1 MWCVSPPYPFV
12 PLRLVPQ
19 FISLLHAFSFYYSP
33 FLPASISYS
42 PSPFPLSPSSFTPHP
57 PPLPPHFPIQLIL
70 LPCECVTFSLCAY
83 LRLATAER
91 TCKPSV
97 RRCVYIRVRLY
108 WGVSIN
114 RYVNVHTC
122 VQLYITPESGTLSS
136 HPPFSLE
143 HTLTYVI
150 LARGKNC
157 T

>member
-1 MWCVSPPYPFV
+1 MVRISPLPFRSSSSGSPV
-12 PLRLVPQ
+12 HIPSPCFL
-19 FISLLHAFSFYYSP
+19 FLLFP
-33 FLPASISYS
+33 I
-42 PSPFPLSPSSFTPHP
+42 PSCFHFVFPFPLSPSSFTPHP